1 VRGLLRA
8 LGGAV
13 FAALR
18 EVGGLALVT
27 GRAALAVPRLDRREL
42 RRSLAHF
49 GYDSLP
55 LGLAVAAFTGGILVL
70 LANVN
75 VQRFGARSI
84 LGWAAGYAVLREFGP
99 LLTALVLTGRVGARN
114 AAELAAMTLGGQME
128 GLRGVGVDPF
138 ALLVAP
144 RVAASALAVG
154 ALGLVCSFAAIV
166 SAAAFGQLIIG
177 VEAPMFFR
185 SFAALLGWRD
195 LATALAKTMAF
206 GLTLSLV
213 STRCGLAAEGG
224 ARAVG
229 RAAALAVVES
239 SAALTFVDWLLT
251 LLLTRA
257 LS

>member
-1 VRGLLRA
+1 MRRLLES
-8 LGGAV
+8 L
-13 FAALR
+13 
-18 EVGGLALVT
+18 
-27 GRAALAVPRLDRREL
+27 GRAALAGTREVGALALVTARAALALPRVDRREL
-42 RRSLAHF
+42 WRSLAHF
-49 GYDSLP
+49 GYASLP
-55 LGLAVAAFTGGILVL
+55 LGLAVATFTGGILVL

-114 AAELAAMTLGGQME
+114 AAELAAMSIGGQLE

-154 ALGLVCSFAAIV
+154 AVGLVCNLVAV
-166 SAAAFGQLIIG
+166 LSAAAFGQLLIG
-177 VEAPMFFR
+177 VEGPMFFR

-195 LATALAKTMAF
+195 LAAALVKTLAFGAALA
-206 GLTLSLV
+206 LV

-229 RAAALAVVES
+229 RAAARAVVQS
-239 SAALTFVDWLLT
+239 AAALTFVDWLLT
-251 LLLTRA
+251 LGLTRA
-257 LS
+257 LA

>member
-1 VRGLLRA
+1 MTALLQA
-8 LGGAV
+8 LGA
-13 FAALR
+13 AALAGAR
-18 EVGGLALVT
+18 ELGALALVAA
-27 GRAALAVPRLDRREL
+27 RAALALPRIDRREL
-42 RRSLAHF
+42 WRSLAHF
-49 GYDSLP
+49 GYGSLP
-55 LGLAVAAFTGGILVL
+55 LGLAVATFTGGILVL

-99 LLTALVLTGRVGARN
+99 LLTALVMTGRVGARN
-114 AAELAAMTLGGQME
+114 AAELAAMSLGGQLE

-154 ALGLVCSFAAIV
+154 ALGLVCNLVAVV
-166 SAAAFGQLIIG
+166 SAAAFGQLVIG
-177 VEAPMFFR
+177 VDGPMFFR

-195 LATALAKTMAF
+195 LAAALVKTLAF
-206 GLTLSLV
+206 GATLSLV
-213 STRCGLAAEGG
+213 STRCGLAAQGG

-239 SAALTFVDWLLT
+239 SAALMVVDWLLT
-251 LLLTRA
+251 LALTRGLA
-257 LS
+257 